1 MPSPDPFEIH
11 FAERSLEQA
20 KFAFEKF
27 MAVAEIAINTFEG
40 RSKVAHAG
48 GREAGKKI
56 MNFAEQNVANAF
68 DYAQKLL
75 GAKDLQTLF
84 ALHGE
89 YINAQTQM
97 FREQATTVRDVA
109 YKVAAE

>member
-1 MPSPDPFEIH
+1 
-11 FAERSLEQA
+11 
-20 KFAFEKF
+20 
-27 MAVAEIAINTFEG
+27 
-40 RSKVAHAG
+40 
-48 GREAGKKI
+48 
-56 MNFAEQNVANAF
+56 MNFAEQNVANAY

-75 GAKDLQTLF
+75 EAKDLRTLF

-109 YKVAAE
+109 YKVAAEFALHGEYIDAQAQMFREQATTVRDVAYKVAAK